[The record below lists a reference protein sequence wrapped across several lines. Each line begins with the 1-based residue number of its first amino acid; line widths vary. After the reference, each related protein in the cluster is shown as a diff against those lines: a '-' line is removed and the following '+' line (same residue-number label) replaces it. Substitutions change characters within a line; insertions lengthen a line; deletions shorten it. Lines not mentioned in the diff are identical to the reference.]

1 VLHGSTGVEGG
12 DLGLAGTDIA
22 CSNSRLTS
30 MVGVADQRWGCT
42 HEAGREG
49 ASMEEEGQRRG
60 QLWSAVLPAHQTR
73 EAQRSS
79 HGALVAVC
87 QGIERRYVV
96 GGEEEGCGG

>member
-1 VLHGSTGVEGG
+1 
-12 DLGLAGTDIA
+12 
-22 CSNSRLTS
+22 
-30 MVGVADQRWGCT
+30 
-42 HEAGREG
+42 
-49 ASMEEEGQRRG
+49 MEEEGQRRG